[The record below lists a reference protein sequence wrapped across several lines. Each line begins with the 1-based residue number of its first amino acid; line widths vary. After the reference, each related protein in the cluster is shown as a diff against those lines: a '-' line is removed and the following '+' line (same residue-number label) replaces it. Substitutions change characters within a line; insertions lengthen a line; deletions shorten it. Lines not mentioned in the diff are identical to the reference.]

1 MIKQADIIAYAWS
14 QSEFT
19 RREMMDFFRKQ
30 NLDFSKSTI
39 ASCLEALIHS
49 GILKKIKRGV
59 YSISEAKV
67 KPFVP
72 YYDKNMLDLESL
84 IRSEFQFVRFC
95 VWSCS
100 DMKRYSHYVVNM
112 NVVFVDVER
121 EATESVFSF
130 LLNAGLEQQV
140 YLEPSQDVYTN
151 YIYGKPSIVVRSL
164 ISEAPLVSYNRD
176 SNRLSLEKLMVDVA
190 IDDDFVFHH
199 GYETLRF
206 YRNVFDTSIVNESKL
221 LRYAA
226 RRGCKEPISSLIE
239 NSKRNEFI
247 SIEEM
252 NEI

>member
-19 RREMMDFFRKQ
+19 RREMMDYFRKQ

-84 IRSEFQFVRFC
+84 IRSEFQFIRFC

-112 NVVFVDVER
+112 DVIYVDK
-121 EATESVFSF
+121 AITAS
-130 LLNAGLEQQV
+130 
-140 YLEPSQDVYTN
+140 D
-151 YIYGKPSIVVRSL
+151 L
-164 ISEAPLVSYNRD
+164 ISVKTNRGTCFIANTPGEAPYL
-176 SNRLSLEKLMVDVA
+176 
-190 IDDDFVFHH
+190 
-199 GYETLRF
+199 LRCDITTDWPAENQRIENKYPNFTF
-206 YRNVFDTSIVNESKL
+206 YVNENRAPFWWGDTDNYPDITPKTQANTLGDIDALAALRDKL
-221 LRYAA
+221 GS
-226 RRGCKEPISSLIE
+226 RRG
-239 NSKRNEFI
+239 N
-247 SIEEM
+247 
-252 NEI
+252 